1 MDQQGPGAGFPKKV
15 KTVWHG
21 GLLRKDKN
29 FVLILRFTN
38 TFTGCYQCL
47 IFSEH
52 SSFFRDS
59 EIVAC
64 AYKYMFK
71 DQT

>member
-1 MDQQGPGAGFPKKV
+1 V

-38 TFTGCYQCL
+38 TFAGCYQCL
-47 IFSEH
+47 IFSER
-52 SSFFRDS
+52 SSFLRDS
-59 EIVAC
+59 EIVAR
-64 AYKYMFK
+64 ALI
-71 DQT
+71 QVHVQRPNLR